1 MGEYSNG
8 EYSAE
13 SYQNN
18 TSYDTKTYYLETGY
32 FITGEK
38 YADSYKGGVFGS
50 FKPKN
55 NFDLDNNQWG
65 AVELAFRIEG
75 FNVDDVLLTAHNGST
90 LTSRIQGS
98 ISTNASGGKSGATTY
113 TAGLRWILNPN
124 VVFKVNYAY
133 TKMDYLFQPID
144 VLQSTALNNIN
155 SESLL
160 MTRLQYMF

>member
-8 EYSAE
+8 EYEAE
-13 SYQNN
+13 SYQNS
-18 TSYDTKTYYLETGY
+18 TSYDTKTFYLETGY

-38 YADSYKGGVFGS
+38 YADSYKNGVFGS

-55 NFDLDNNQWG
+55 NFDLDNNHMG
-65 AVELAFRIEG
+65 AVELAFRIDG
-75 FNVDDVLLTAHNGST
+75 FNVDDVIVSAGNSST
-90 LTSRIQGS
+90 ITSRIQGS
-98 ISTNASGGKSGATTY
+98 TSSSGTGGKSGATTY
-113 TAGLRWILNPN
+113 TAPIRWILNPN

-133 TKMDYLFQPID
+133 TKMDYPFQPID
-144 VLQSTALNNIN
+144 TVASTALNNIN